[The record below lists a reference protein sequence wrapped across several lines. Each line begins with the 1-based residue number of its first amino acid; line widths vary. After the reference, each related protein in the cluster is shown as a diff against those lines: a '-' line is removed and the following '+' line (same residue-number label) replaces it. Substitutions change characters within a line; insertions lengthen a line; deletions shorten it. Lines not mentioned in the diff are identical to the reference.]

1 MTRALIILASFVVI
15 LAGIKAASSL
25 VVPFLLAIF
34 LAIVLAPP
42 FVAMQKRGI
51 PNSVVL
57 VVMVIGL
64 GTFGVLA
71 VTVMK
76 SSLDQFTSSLPAY
89 EIDLRTKLEAL
100 FATLAGYGIE
110 MPKGLIANSLD
121 PQSAMKYA
129 GNLARALSVLI
140 GQSFII
146 LIIVIFMLMEATVL
160 ERKLHAIPNIRKE
173 TIAALEQNFLDV
185 RRYVSLKSVMSLLT
199 GLLVGIWLWWMDVDN
214 ILFMAVLAFFL
225 NFVPNIGS
233 IIAAIPGVLLAFIQ
247 FGPSTAAIVAGGYI
261 VINVGISNAIEP
273 RFMGRGLG
281 ISPLVI
287 IISLIFWGWLIGPV
301 GMLLSVPLTMAVKIL
316 LEQDEKTRYIAT
328 FLGPRPVEKTNSD

>member
-89 EIDLRTKLEAL
+89 EIDLRNKLEAL

-110 MPKGLIANSLD
+110 MPKGLITDSLD

-199 GLLVGIWLWWMDVDN
+199 GFLVGIWLWWMDVDN

-301 GMLLSVPLTMAVKIL
+301 GMLLSVPLTMAMKIL

-328 FLGPRPVEKTNSD
+328 FLGPRPEEKTNSD

>member
-1 MTRALIILASFVVI
+1 MASLVVI

-25 VVPFLLAIF
+25 VVPFLLAVF

-51 PNSVVL
+51 PSAIAL

-64 GTFGVLA
+64 ATLGVLA

-76 SSLDQFTSSLPAY
+76 SSLDQFTNTLPVYETSL
-89 EIDLRTKLEAL
+89 RSKLDAL
-100 FATLAGYGIE
+100 LVTLAGFGVE
-110 MPKGLIANSLD
+110 MPSDLITEALD
-121 PQSAMKYA
+121 PQQAMKYA
-129 GNLARALSVLI
+129 GNLARALSGLI

-146 LIIVIFMLMEATVL
+146 LVIVIFMLVEATTL
-160 ERKLHAIPNIRKE
+160 QHKLHAIPNIRPE
-173 TIAALEQNFLDV
+173 VIDALEQNLLDV

-199 GLLVGIWLWWMDVDN
+199 GILVGGWLWWMDVDN
-214 ILFMAVLAFFL
+214 ALFMAVLAFFL

-261 VINVGISNAIEP
+261 VINVGVSNAIEP
-273 RFMGRGLG
+273 RFMGQGLG

-287 IISLIFWGWLIGPV
+287 IVSLIFWGWLIGPV
-301 GMLLSVPLTMAVKIL
+301 GMILSVPLTMAVKIL
-316 LEQDEKTRYIAT
+316 LEQDEKTRHIAN
-328 FLGPRPVEKTNSD
+328 FLGQAAEEKVKTD